1 MLNCFVEKQMYALC
15 ILAVLNLRQ
24 HVQQNW
30 QINSTSRR
38 SSSQASLN
46 LIKCIE
52 SNNVPIGALEVSKD
66 LRNIVKNINKDID
79 RSNWW
84 NSSSY
89 IELFMKG
96 AKQIIDNI
104 SRSITN
110 PKTIANPLSKNIFG
124 SVLFLSNNSPSKYW
138 N

>member
-1 MLNCFVEKQMYALC
+1 MLNCIVQKQMYALC

-30 QINSTSRR
+30 QINSTMKR

-46 LIKCIE
+46 LVKCIE
-52 SNNVPIGALEVSKD
+52 SNNVPIKSIEVSSD
-66 LRNIVKNINKDID
+66 LKNIVKNINKDID
-79 RSNWW
+79 QPNWET
-84 NSSSY
+84 SSSY
-89 IELFMKG
+89 MQIFMKG
-96 AKQIIDNI
+96 ARQIIDNI
-104 SRSITN
+104 SESITN

-124 SVLFLSNNSPSKYW
+124 SVLFLSGNSLNKYW

>member
-1 MLNCFVEKQMYALC
+1 MLHRFIQKQMYALC

-30 QINSTSRR
+30 QINSTVRR

-46 LIKCIE
+46 LVKCIQS
-52 SNNVPIGALEVSKD
+52 SNIPIKTVEVSND
-66 LRNIVKNINKDID
+66 LKNIVRNINKDID
-79 RSNWW
+79 RPNWE
-84 NSSSY
+84 SSSY
-89 IELFMKG
+89 YIRMFMKG
-96 AKQIIDNI
+96 AQQIIENI
-104 SRSITN
+104 SASITN

-124 SVLFLSNNSPSKYW
+124 SVLFLSGNSPNKYW